1 MAGDLARIGFLR
13 ELADGESPHRSRWEL
28 AGAGSDM
35 IDIHIPA
42 AVRRPSTV
50 SIYYNEYFEALGG
63 SYNYT
68 VVFRTQPATL
78 RENDQSS
85 TVTEDVIP

>member
-42 AVRRPSTV
+42 AVLRPRTV
-50 SIYYNEYFEALGG
+50 IICYNEYFEALGG